1 MAPASLRG
9 ATGIAIGPEDFLDLL
24 APAVDAWEE
33 RLADEGFAPLRAAW
47 LARASRIGEE
57 ITARL
62 PDRAL
67 TGRFETIDAIGR
79 AGARDRRGP
88 GGAAGGGDRIS
99 RRRAMLLAI
108 DVGNTNMVFALH
120 DGERVVAE
128 WRCRTE
134 RQRTADEY
142 FVWLEQLMD
151 HAGIE
156 AEVRSVVI
164 SSVVPQVVFN
174 LRVLADRYFHTRP
187 LVVGKPEVKLGVPV
201 RVDPHT
207 TVGADR
213 LVNTVGA
220 WDRYGGDLIVV
231 DFGTATTFDVVDFDG
246 AYVGGVIAP
255 GVNLSLKAL
264 HDAAAALAL
273 HRRDQARGRGGDEHR
288 RLHAVGDLLGIC
300 RPHRGA
306 LRPHPRREGAAD
318 DRRRN
323 RGTVHPLRARD
334 RRAAEDRHRPDHPW
348 PRPDRS
354 PEQGVTGTAW
364 QNRTG

>member
-1 MAPASLRG
+1 
-9 ATGIAIGPEDFLDLL
+9 
-24 APAVDAWEE
+24 
-33 RLADEGFAPLRAAW
+33 
-47 LARASRIGEE
+47 
-57 ITARL
+57 
-62 PDRAL
+62 
-67 TGRFETIDAIGR
+67 
-79 AGARDRRGP
+79 
-88 GGAAGGGDRIS
+88 
-99 RRRAMLLAI
+99 MLLAI

-120 DGERVVAE
+120 DGKRVVTE

-151 HAGIE
+151 HAGIRGDI
-156 AEVRSVVI
+156 RSVVI

-220 WDRYGGDLIVV
+220 WDRYGGDLIIV

-255 GVNLSLKAL
+255 GVNTSLKAL
-264 HDAAAALAL
+264 HDVAAALPFI
-273 HRRDQARGRGGDEHR
+273 DVTKPEVV
-288 RLHAVGDLLGIC
+288 VGTNTVACMQSGIYWGYVGLIEGIC
-300 RPHRGA
+300 ARIRA
-306 LRPHPRREGAAD
+306 E
-318 DRRRN
+318 
-323 RGTVHPLRARD
+323 RARPMTVVGTGGLSTLFAQGTDVLQKIDSDLTIHGLVLID
-334 RRAAEDRHRPDHPW
+334 RL
-348 PRPDRS
+348 
-354 PEQGVTGTAW
+354 
-364 QNRTG
+364 NRE